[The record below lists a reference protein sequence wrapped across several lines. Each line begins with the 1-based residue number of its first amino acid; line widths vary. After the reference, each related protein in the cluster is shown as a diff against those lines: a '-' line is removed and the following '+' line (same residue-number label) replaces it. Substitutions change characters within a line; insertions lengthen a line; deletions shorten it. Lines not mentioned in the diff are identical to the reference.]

1 MSINSMKKII
11 NISFVILISLVLTG
25 CAGAMRNYDREMS
38 GTLNHI
44 QSGNLD
50 ESLKEIESNNKFG
63 DKDLL
68 YFLEKSEILSLNGKK
83 TESLELRL
91 LADEKVKNWEQEA
104 RFNPQM
110 LLGNVG
116 SVVVNDKVR
125 RYDGRDYEKVFLNN
139 RLAVN
144 HLQLGDWEKARI
156 EIKKMH
162 EREAIIAE
170 FRAKEI
176 EDAERKASEKG
187 ITTTYN
193 DLAGYPVGLLNDPA
207 VVALKNGYQ
216 NAFSHYLA
224 GFIYESLGEKSL
236 AAAGY
241 RQAIELRPDVEFLK
255 EALVNLDGALVK
267 TVKENK
273 NIVENTYA
281 EEVKSQP
288 KTKSKT
294 KARALKNNQ
303 NNDVVTNTSPP
314 VNNVNIVTTE
324 AANNLTDTLI
334 IFESGTAPSFKSVQ
348 IPIPLPLAGH
358 VGVTPISFP
367 VIESHS
373 DNVQYTNVAV
383 GNEKIGLSEVVD
395 FNLMAK
401 RALKDEMPGIVTRS
415 IVRAISKAVAQQA
428 ANQQDDSGVTGLLLL
443 IGGLIM
449 EGADER
455 TWRTLP
461 STISIGRARF
471 NEGTYKLLADSPFG
485 KVEQEVKISGKN
497 KIILVRQLGNTV
509 SIQTSKT
516 TDEMKTEMASNEI
529 IEKSSAEE
537 SKPAPDN
544 KDKPNLM
551 KKWFDKLNLKKAE

>member
-1 MSINSMKKII
+1 MKNKI
-11 NISFVILISLVLTG
+11 NISFVILILIFLTG

-38 GTLNHI
+38 GTLTQI
-44 QSGNLD
+44 KTGNLD
-50 ESLKEIESNNKFG
+50 ESLKEIDSNNKFG
-63 DKDLL
+63 EKDLL

-83 TESLELRL
+83 AESLELRL

-104 RFNPQM
+104 QFNPQA

-139 RLAVN
+139 RIAVN
-144 HLQLGDWEKARI
+144 HLQMGDWEKARI

-162 EREAIIAE
+162 EREAIIAD

-193 DLAGYPVGLLNDPA
+193 DLAGYPVGILNDPA
-207 VVALKNGYQ
+207 VVNLKNGYQ

-241 RQAIELRPDVEFLK
+241 RQAIELRPDVALLK
-255 EALVNLDGALVK
+255 EALINLDGLIVK
-267 TVKENK
+267 PVKQNK
-273 NIVENTYA
+273 SIAENTHA
-281 EEVKSQP
+281 EDLKPQ
-288 KTKSKT
+288 SKT
-294 KARALKNNQ
+294 KVKTK
-303 NNDVVTNTSPP
+303 VK
-314 VNNVNIVTTE
+314 VNNANIVTNE

-334 IFESGTAPSFKSVQ
+334 IFESGTAPSFRSVK

-358 VGVTPISFP
+358 IGVTPISFP
-367 VIESHS
+367 VIETHS
-373 DNVQYTNVAV
+373 DNVQYTKLAV
-383 GNEKIGLSEVVD
+383 GNENVALSEVVD

-415 IVRAISKAVAQQA
+415 IVRAISKAVAQQV

-471 NEGTYKLLADSPFG
+471 TEGTYKLLAESPFG
-485 KVEQEVKISGKN
+485 KVEEEIKISGKS

-509 SIQTSKT
+509 SIQSSKT
-516 TDEMKTEMASNEI
+516 TEEAKTEIASTVV
-529 IEKSSAEE
+529 IEKTNAEE
-537 SKPAPDN
+537 IKPALDN
-544 KDKPNLM
+544 KEKPNLM
-551 KKWFDKLNLKKAE
+551 KKWLDKLNLKKAE

>member
-1 MSINSMKKII
+1 MKKII
-11 NISFVILISLVLTG
+11 NISFVALISLVLTG

-38 GTLNHI
+38 GTLTHI

-91 LADEKVKNWEQEA
+91 LADEKIKNWEQEA
-104 RFNPQM
+104 RFNPQA

-216 NAFSHYLA
+216 NAFSHYFA

-255 EALVNLDGALVK
+255 QALVNLDVVAVK
-267 TVKENK
+267 SDKENK
-273 NIVENTYA
+273 KIVENSYV
-281 EEVKSQP
+281 EEVKPQ
-288 KTKSKT
+288 SKT
-294 KARALKNNQ
+294 KLKTKTRALKNNQ
-303 NNDVVTNTSPP
+303 NNDVVTNSPP
-314 VNNVNIVTTE
+314 PVKVDTANTVTNE
-324 AANNLTDTLI
+324 VANNLTDTLI

-373 DNVQYTNVAV
+373 DNVQYTKVAV
-383 GNEKIGLSEVVD
+383 GNKTVELSEVVD

-428 ANQQDDSGVTGLLLL
+428 ANQQDDSGVAGLLLL

-471 NEGTYKLLADSPFG
+471 SEGTYKLLADSPFG
-485 KVEQEVKISGKN
+485 KVEQEVKISGKS

-509 SIQTSKT
+509 SIQSSKT
-516 TDEMKTEMASNEI
+516 IDEAKTEIASNEVV
-529 IEKSSAEE
+529 EKSNAEE
-537 SKPAPDN
+537 TKPALDN
-544 KDKPNLM
+544 KEKPNLM
-551 KKWFDKLNLKKAE
+551 KKWLDKLNLKKAE

>member
-1 MSINSMKKII
+1 MNKII
-11 NISFVILISLVLTG
+11 NISFLIVISIVLTG

-38 GTLNHI
+38 GTLSHI

-83 TESLELRL
+83 TESLEFRL
-91 LADEKVKNWEQEA
+91 LADEKIKNWEQEA
-104 RFNPQM
+104 RFNPQV

-144 HLQLGDWEKARI
+144 HLQLGDWEKARV

-176 EDAERKASEKG
+176 EDAEKKASEKG

-241 RQAIELRPDVEFLK
+241 RQAIELRPDVELLK
-255 EALVNLDGALVK
+255 EALINLDGRSPNL
-267 TVKENK
+267 VKENK
-273 NIVENTYA
+273 VIVENKA
-281 EEVKSQP
+281 SEETKSQP
-288 KTKSKT
+288 KSKLKT
-294 KARALKNNQ
+294 KTRTSKNNS
-303 NNDVVTNTSPP
+303 NNDLVATTPSTPVDNLNIINTEGSTNQ
-314 VNNVNIVTTE
+314 
-324 AANNLTDTLI
+324 TDTLI
-334 IFESGTAPSFKSVQ
+334 IFETGTAPSFKSVQ
-348 IPIPLPLAGH
+348 IPIPLPLAGQ

-367 VIESHS
+367 VIETHS
-373 DNVQYTNVAV
+373 DNAHYTKVAV
-383 GNEKIGLSEVVD
+383 GNESVGLAEVVD

-415 IVRAISKAVAQQA
+415 IVRAISKAIAQQA
-428 ANQQDDSGVTGLLLL
+428 ANQQDDSGVTGLILL

-471 NEGTYKLLADSPFG
+471 NEGTYKISADSPFG
-485 KVEQEVKISGKN
+485 KIEQELKISGKS

-509 SIQTSKT
+509 SFQTSKT
-516 TDEMKTEMASNEI
+516 FDEAKTEMASNEAL
-529 IEKSSAEE
+529 EKPNNEE
-537 SKPAPDN
+537 AKAASEN
-544 KDKPNLM
+544 KEKPNLM
-551 KKWFDKLNLKKAE
+551 RKWLDKLNIKKTE

>member
-1 MSINSMKKII
+1 MKKII
-11 NISFVILISLVLTG
+11 NILFVALTSIVLSG

-38 GTLNHI
+38 GTLGHI

-68 YFLEKSEILSLNGKK
+68 YFLEKSEILSLNGKT

-91 LADEKVKNWEQEA
+91 LADEKVKIWEQEA
-104 RFNPQM
+104 QFNPQM
-110 LLGNVG
+110 LLGNIG

-139 RLAVN
+139 RIAVN
-144 HLQLGDWEKARI
+144 HLELGDWEKARV

-162 EREAIIAE
+162 EREAIIAD

-176 EDAERKASEKG
+176 DDAERKASEKG

-193 DLAGYPVGLLNDPA
+193 DLAGYPVELLNDPA
-207 VVALKNGYQ
+207 VIALKNGYQ

-236 AAAGY
+236 SSAGY
-241 RQAIELRPDVEFLK
+241 RQAIELRPDVGLLK
-255 EALVNLDGALVK
+255 EALVNLDGVKVSPIQEIK
-267 TVKENK
+267 TV
-273 NIVENTYA
+273 IQITPVE
-281 EEVKSQP
+281 QP
-288 KTKSKT
+288 KAQAKTKNKSKT
-294 KARALKNNQ
+294 KTKSLKNNQ
-303 NNDVVTNTSPP
+303 ID
-314 VNNVNIVTTE
+314 NNVVISPTPNNKNIEDPVAPLIPINE
-324 AANNLTDTLI
+324 TDTLI

-348 IPIPLPLAGH
+348 IPIPLPLSGH
-358 VGVTPISFP
+358 IVVSPISFP
-367 VIESHS
+367 VVETHS
-373 DNVQYTNVAV
+373 DNVQYNKVV
-383 GNEKIGLSEVVD
+383 IGNTTVELSEIVD

-415 IVRAISKAVAQQA
+415 IVRAISKVVAQQA
-428 ANQQDDSGVTGLLLL
+428 ANKKDDSGVTGLLLL
-443 IGGLIM
+443 IGGLMM

-461 STISIGRARF
+461 STISIGRAHF
-471 NEGTYKLLADSPFG
+471 AEGTYKLIADSSFG
-485 KVEQEVKISGKN
+485 KIEQEVKISGKN

-516 TDEMKTEMASNEI
+516 FEEAQAEIASNKA
-529 IEKSSAEE
+529 IEKSNAEDIK
-537 SKPAPDN
+537 SAPDN
-544 KDKPNLM
+544 AEKTNLI
-551 KKWFDKLNLKKAE
+551 KKWFDKLNLKNTE

>member
-1 MSINSMKKII
+1 MKNII
-11 NISFVILISLVLTG
+11 SISFVILISIVLSG

-38 GTLNHI
+38 GTLTHI

-83 TESLELRL
+83 TESLEHRL

-104 RFNPQM
+104 RFNPQV

-139 RLAVN
+139 RIAVN
-144 HLQLGDWEKARI
+144 HLQMGDWEKARI

-255 EALVNLDGALVK
+255 EALVNLDGL
-267 TVKENK
+267 TVKQVKQNTS
-273 NIVENTYA
+273 IVENAYA
-281 EEVKSQP
+281 EEVKP
-288 KTKSKT
+288 KTKVKT
-294 KARALKNNQ
+294 KVKALKNHQ
-303 NNDVVTNTSPP
+303 NGDVVTNIPPP
-314 VNNVNIVTTE
+314 VKAYNSSTVTTE
-324 AANNLTDTLI
+324 AASNLTDTLI

-348 IPIPLPLAGH
+348 IPIPLPLAGQ

-367 VIESHS
+367 VVETHS
-373 DNVQYTNVAV
+373 DNVQYTKVAV
-383 GNEKIGLSEVVD
+383 GNEKVGLSEVVD

-415 IVRAISKAVAQQA
+415 IVRAISKAVAQQV

-471 NEGTYKLLADSPFG
+471 SEGTYKLLADSPFG
-485 KVEQEVKISGKN
+485 KVEQEVKISGKS
-497 KIILVRQLGNTV
+497 KIILVRQIGNTV
-509 SIQTSKT
+509 SIQSSKT
-516 TDEMKTEMASNEI
+516 IDEAKTEIASNEV
-529 IEKSSAEE
+529 IEKSNVEE
-537 SKPAPDN
+537 TKPALDN
-544 KDKPNLM
+544 KEKPNLM
-551 KKWFDKLNLKKAE
+551 KKWLDKLNLKKAE